1 MALKIADLMEA
12 AKRLRLRKGNVKFRP
27 RLVYLVETSTGYTH
41 PKRMGYTSGQTAW
54 SDPSLWF
61 QCHKDAA
68 DHADTIPAWQKPKVI
83 KLNLCA
89 FEEPIIRGNSP
100 PASTTGSD
108 HT

>member
-12 AKRLRLRKGNVKFRP
+12 AKRLRLRKGVVKFRP

-61 QCHKDAA
+61 QCHKDA
-68 DHADTIPAWQKPKVI
+68 DTIPAWEKPKVI
-83 KLNLCA
+83 KLNVCA
-89 FEEPIIRGNSP
+89 FEEPIIRSNSP
-100 PASTTGSD
+100 PASTEQADDT
-108 HT
+108 